1 MNRYLG
7 NYDFFK
13 KNFCISSVIVA
24 HHAVISLQ
32 LVLLLTI
39 MDSIPVLESSIEADL
54 MYDIFCWW
62 HLSDD
67 NSCNNIFISLA
78 NEISY
83 YFLICR

>member
-7 NYDFFK
+7 NYDFFLK
-13 KNFCISSVIVA
+13 KFCISSVIVA

-54 MYDIFCWW
+54 MYDFFVGGICQMMIAVIIF
-62 HLSDD
+62 S
-67 NSCNNIFISLA
+67 
-78 NEISY
+78 
-83 YFLICR
+83 FL